1 MVLKNVKVNSV
12 RVNRAPVLTL
22 WAAIVAERLGFDRDE
37 ALTLGRVVAGLDA
50 YSKGK
55 ALGLFN
61 ARPKT
66 VREMRNRLE
75 PGGALRIEL
84 LHRAVP
90 AIQTPE
96 GIRALSNGKPVSP
109 EAVRRYL
116 ESKFGE
122 ALPAVEKAMRTL
134 ARAFPPDELARNAY
148 ELYES
153 FRPAVP
159 PGLRGWGAESTLD
172 LDRIEELARAARNAR
187 ARVMAGNQR
196 RRARILRGSRVPV
209 PG

>member
-1 MVLKNVKVNSV
+1 MVLKSVKVNSV

-109 EAVRRYL
+109 EGVRRYL

-148 ELYES
+148 TLYES

-159 PGLRGWGAESTLD
+159 PGLRGWGAASTLD

-187 ARVMAGNQR
+187 ARAMAGNQR